1 MMNFLLFQRLAEA
14 NGSFAAADRQDFD
27 VEQSAEIDLVLG
39 ELNGGF
45 ELLIHDE
52 FPFGSTIS

>member
-1 MMNFLLFQRLAEA
+1 MMNFLLVQRLAEA
-14 NGSFAAADRQDFD
+14 NSSFAAADGQNFD

-39 ELNGGF
+39 ELNGVF

-52 FPFGSTIS
+52 LPFGSTIS